1 MNKLLIAATLFLPW
15 VAGTC
20 FAENYP
26 ALSPMPKEY
35 LNAPGDVIEVR
46 NMPEVRS
53 QGGLPVCYGIT
64 AWYAYMQFQCEANQ
78 SDCRSLNPDTT
89 PSPIM
94 LGALGVNKELYEK
107 YGSVYNRVVP
117 YSIGG
122 GDSDALFALNGEDQ
136 VWADACFPLDRTI
149 QHFGGSNRKMFNA
162 FENLKSQFFERN
174 KNEGKLC
181 MNCLLDTL
189 HDDFGLTPDQT
200 IVQKALSENVFDK
213 FLFDL
218 FVLGCNKKVDVK
230 DFHLRVWP
238 NMSETASYDN
248 FIAKLRSVLQKNTP
262 VLTSICLDQ
271 KNTSD
276 EQCKSGHA
284 VAITGYRKVCAKA
297 ASCTEYLK
305 VHNTWGADWQRLN
318 SDGWLDSR
326 TLYEYMTRQYQS
338 RQFIWIE

>member
-1 MNKLLIAATLFLPW
+1 MKKVVWGLLVLSIAFP
-15 VAGTC
+15 C
-20 FAENYP
+20 FAEMWP
-26 ALSPMPKEY
+26 AFNPMPKAILASQGE
-35 LNAPGDVIEVR
+35 VIEVK
-46 NMPEVRS
+46 NMPEARN
-53 QGGLPVCYGIT
+53 QGGLPVCYGIS
-64 AWYAYMQFQCEANQ
+64 AWYAYMQLQCKANQ
-78 SDCRSLNPDTT
+78 SDCRNLSPDTT

-136 VWADACFPLDRTI
+136 VWADACFPLDRMI

-162 FENLKSQFFERN
+162 FENLKTQFFERN
-174 KNEGKLC
+174 KNEGKVC
-181 MNCLLDTL
+181 MSCLLDTL
-189 HDDFGLTPDQT
+189 RDDFGLSTDQAA
-200 IVQKALSENVFDK
+200 VQKALAENVFDK

-218 FVLGCNKKVDVK
+218 FVRGCNKKVEVQ
-230 DFHLRVWP
+230 DFHLRGWP
-238 NMSETASYDN
+238 NMSETDSYDN

-271 KNTSD
+271 KDASD

-284 VAITGYRKVCAKA
+284 VAITGYRKVCAKG
-297 ASCTEYLK
+297 ASCTDYLK
-305 VHNTWGADWQRLN
+305 VLNTWGADWQKQN

-326 TLYEYMTRQYQS
+326 TLYEYMTHQYRS
-338 RQFIWIE
+338 KQFSWLE